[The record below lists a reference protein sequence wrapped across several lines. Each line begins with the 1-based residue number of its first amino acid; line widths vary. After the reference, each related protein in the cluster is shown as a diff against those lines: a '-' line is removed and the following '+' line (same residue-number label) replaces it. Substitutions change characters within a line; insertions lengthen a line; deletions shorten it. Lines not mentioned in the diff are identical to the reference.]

1 MSSATRPALV
11 AAARRRPYGRP
22 YAKIT
27 ADRRHGEAIN
37 QQIVDQIK
45 RHIATG
51 AYRPG
56 ERLPSVTELARDLGV
71 DENTVHK
78 AYKRVTQDGLTR
90 GFVGEG
96 TFVVDDALSKPKL
109 YEDVADAVLSPAIAS
124 AKALGC
130 ARAQLKST
138 FDRLLGEYFGQKKR
152 VGAHGIRDN
161 RDERPQ

>member
-1 MSSATRPALV
+1 MTAQ
-11 AAARRRPYGRP
+11 RRHPYRKP
-22 YAKIT
+22 YAKIV

-45 RHIATG
+45 RLIATG

-78 AYKRVTQDGLTR
+78 AYKRVTQDGLTQ

-109 YEDVADAVLSPAIAS
+109 LEDVADAVLSPAIAS

-130 ARAQLKST
+130 TRALLKST

-152 VGAHGIRDN
+152 VGPHGIRDN
-161 RDERPQ
+161 RDERPE

>member
-1 MSSATRPALV
+1 V
-11 AAARRRPYGRP
+11 AAQRRYPYRKP
-22 YAKIT
+22 YAKIA

-45 RHIATG
+45 RLIATG

-109 YEDVADAVLSPAIAS
+109 HEDVADAILSPAIAS

-130 ARAQLKST
+130 ARSLLKST
-138 FDRLLGEYFGQKKR
+138 FDRLLSEYFGQKKR
-152 VGAHGIRDN
+152 AGPHGIRDN
-161 RDERPQ
+161 RDERPE